1 VRELEPSDAEY
12 LRTQF
17 LERVAHELR
26 GPLGVIDGAVQELEC
41 ALGEHAGS
49 HRALFEMMRRGIR
62 RLART
67 ADRLQQTGLCE
78 RAQLELELQRCDL
91 ANLVRASVHEA
102 ASIEGRKMIRVQLD
116 VPVDPHICELDEQ
129 WIRVAVYEIASN
141 AIRHARELVT
151 VSLEQD
157 ADAFQISVVDDN
169 HNVAEFEPVRFR
181 EPRETRGLGLALAI
195 VRDVIAAHGGS
206 LRIERA
212 EGEANPRG
220 ASRTRVSL
228 RLPLAR
234 EAARPAA
241 EATA

>member
-1 VRELEPSDAEY
+1 MKELEPRDAEY
-12 LRTQF
+12 VRTQF

-41 ALGEHAGS
+41 ALGDRAVDN
-49 HRALFEMMRRGIR
+49 RALFEMMRRGIR

-67 ADRLQQTGLCE
+67 ADRLQQTGQCE
-78 RAQLELELQRCDL
+78 RDRLELELQRCDL
-91 ANLVRASVHEA
+91 ANLVRASVQEA
-102 ASIEGRKMIRVQLD
+102 AAIEGRKMIRVQID
-116 VPVDPHICELDEQ
+116 VPVDPRICELDEH
-129 WIRVAVYEIASN
+129 WIGVAVYEVASN

-157 ADAFQISVVDDN
+157 ADSFHVSVVDDN
-169 HNVAEFEPVRFR
+169 RNAAEFEPVRFR
-181 EPRETRGLGLALAI
+181 PPREIRGLGLALAI
-195 VRDVIAAHGGS
+195 VRDVINAHGGS

-212 EGEANPRG
+212 EAEASPRG

-234 EAARPAA
+234 DPNLRA